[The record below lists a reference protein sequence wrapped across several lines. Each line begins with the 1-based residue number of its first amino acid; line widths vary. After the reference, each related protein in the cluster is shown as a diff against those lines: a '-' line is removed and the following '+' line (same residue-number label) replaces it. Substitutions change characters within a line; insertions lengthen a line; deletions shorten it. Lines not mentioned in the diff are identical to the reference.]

1 MFLELDVINILIAAI
16 AVINTLYGLTVFSRN
31 RRNTTNQAFFF
42 LTIAVSLWGISML
55 FLRSATDE
63 MTAIWSARALYTTAA
78 FIPFA
83 SVYFATLFPSE
94 RRSLSFVE
102 KGVIPLPLIAILTF
116 TLLPNFGLITA
127 VTLASGAEPQ
137 IHFNLFLHTLYLLY
151 IIGYFTWV
159 YFILFTKFFKAKKIL
174 KIQLAYILTGT
185 LTTTGIAVVTNLV
198 LPYFGIFSLNWFGQ
212 IGILAMITFILY
224 SILKH
229 HLFNIS
235 VIATEI
241 FVIILSLTLFT
252 QIFIAQTV
260 EERLLA
266 AGIFTGS
273 LLIGILLI
281 RSVIREVKAREHIE
295 QLAKDLRVANE
306 RLKELDKLKSQ
317 FLSIASHDLRAPL
330 TAVRN
335 FLSLLM
341 DGTYGKIPPAAEE
354 GMRQV
359 FDRATAMAQS
369 VDTYLNVSRIEQGR
383 MKYDFAEAD
392 LAKIITDTVSIFK
405 PIAEQKGLRFS
416 IQLPADNEQVKIK
429 ADQAKLQEV
438 FNNLIDN
445 SIKYT
450 PNGSIVVSVERTGD
464 RARVV
469 IKDTGVGM
477 TEETKRG
484 LFKFF
489 SPGED
494 SKIVNPSSTGI
505 GLYISKAHI
514 EAHKG
519 TVRAESDGKGR
530 GSQFVVELPL
540 SGGM

>member
-1 MFLELDVINILIAAI
+1 MYLHLDVINILVATI
-16 AVINTLYGLTVFSRN
+16 AVANIFYGLIVYSRN
-31 RRNTTNQAFFF
+31 RDSSTNVLFFV
-42 LTIAVSLWGISML
+42 LTLAVSAWGITM
-55 FLRSATDE
+55 FLYRSATTPEQATIIARTVYIAAASIPIAFLYFVKTFPSLSIPETLKRNWWLPLPYLAVLTISALPLLITDVQLRTGDE
-63 MTAIWSARALYTTAA
+63 HFIVFNKTLHILYALYIFTYFGYAYVLLALRYFKKTGLERVQLG
-78 FIPFA
+78 FIFLGTF
-83 SVYFATLFPSE
+83 VATS
-94 RRSLSFVE
+94 
-102 KGVIPLPLIAILTF
+102 
-116 TLLPNFGLITA
+116 
-127 VTLASGAEPQ
+127 
-137 IHFNLFLHTLYLLY
+137 
-151 IIGYFTWV
+151 IG
-159 YFILFTKFFKAKKIL
+159 
-174 KIQLAYILTGT
+174 
-185 LTTTGIAVVTNLV
+185 VVTNLL
-198 LPYFGIFSLNWFGQ
+198 LPLFDNFSFNWLGQ
-212 IGILAMITFILY
+212 IGTFAMISFITY
-224 SILKH
+224 AILKH
-229 HLFNIS
+229 HLFSIQ
-235 VIATEI
+235 VIATEVFMVGIWIALFSRI
-241 FVIILSLTLFT
+241 FVAEDLQERIFAIVLFT
-252 QIFIAQTV
+252 LV
-260 EERLLA
+260 LV
-266 AGIFTGS
+266 AGA
-273 LLIGILLI
+273 LLI

-295 QLAKDLRVANE
+295 QLAKDLRAANE

-416 IQLPADNEQVKIK
+416 VQLPADSKQVNIK

-450 PNGSIVVSVERTGD
+450 PSGSIAVSVERTAD

-477 TEETKRG
+477 TDETKRS
-484 LFKFF
+484 LFKLF

-530 GSQFVVELPL
+530 GSTFVVELPINA
-540 SGGM
+540 SVQ